1 MKNYRKTSHSVYDIK
16 FHFVWI
22 TKYRK
27 PLLSGSIGTRL
38 RDLIREICKT
48 MDIEI
53 IKGHVSKDHVHLFAS
68 VPPYHSVSQVMKRLK
83 GKTSRRLLSES
94 RILAKQCWGRHLWA
108 RGYFAASSGNVTD
121 EVIAQ
126 YIEQQ
131 AVEERARD
139 EDFTIDT

>member
-27 PLLSGSIGTRL
+27 PMLAGSIGTRL

-53 IKGHVSKDHVHLFAS
+53 IKGHVSKDHVHLFVS
-68 VPPYHSVSQVMKRLK
+68 VPPYHSVSEVMKRIK

-121 EVIAQ
+121 DVIAQ

>member
-27 PLLSGSIGTRL
+27 PLLSGNIGTRL

-53 IKGHVSKDHVHLFAS
+53 IKGHVSKDHVHMLVS

-131 AVEERARD
+131 AIEERARD
-139 EDFTIDT
+139 EDFTIEP